1 MTNFTANNDSAIS
14 KIFEERVLYE
24 FFAFGTSTTP
34 IPRDPAGI
42 KNYWRFENGLYGKVD
57 KNLIVIQPNINFLS
71 TIRGQENVNYALAP
85 VAESFLDF
93 QNSFKIPAQS
103 GRLAE
108 DNYLNAPEVFRS
120 YIDSEDSYNTYV
132 TDIIGSFNTNKVLT
146 KPLND
151 EIRNIK
157 DYAREFFKHVLN
169 DMTTPITR
177 VSYVLSSKVS
187 TMNSGLSIEISDLN
201 PSDNS
206 DKQSF
211 IQSPNF
217 DFYQQTAIN
226 SGFLIDKNIPWRLN
240 FDLSSPANREKIS
253 PLYASPDIAAS
264 FLNRYFDPVYER
276 DIEYLISL
284 VVVGYN
290 SLVASKKYYMEGK
303 CKILRTQIEK
313 EKVLKDVLPPYYWTK
328 RYCQLRNKESGG
340 IYTEPE
346 IEKIIQYALDLQD
359 SGLEYIDSKFRIP
372 YLFEGSTVYQ
382 RLKEYY
388 LEKNNFSLDNF
399 SDHVTMIIKNSINKI
414 Y

>member
-1 MTNFTANNDSAIS
+1 
-14 KIFEERVLYE
+14 
-24 FFAFGTSTTP
+24 
-34 IPRDPAGI
+34 
-42 KNYWRFENGLYGKVD
+42 
-57 KNLIVIQPNINFLS
+57 
-71 TIRGQENVNYALAP
+71 LAP

-120 YIDSEDSYNTYV
+120 YINSEESYNTYV

-187 TMNSGLSIEISDLN
+187 TMNSGLSIEISDLD

-359 SGLEYIDSKFRIP
+359 AGLEYIDSKFRIP